1 MTNIFNT
8 YNFMDLLKAYNCVPA
23 SDQNEVTLEDNI
35 NGLIEDEIS
44 NLINSVTSFVKS
56 SSQDYDFLDL
66 LKDNGYVSVNDNW
79 VKSYSN
85 DNQPAIEVA
94 S

>member
-1 MTNIFNT
+1 MKD
-8 YNFMDLLKAYNCVPA
+8 YNYVPA

-35 NGLIEDEIS
+35 NGLIENEINTIIS
-44 NLINSVTSFVKS
+44 TVTSFVKS
-56 SSQDYDFLDL
+56 NTQDYDFMDL

-85 DNQPAIEVA
+85 DNDVAIVVA

>member
-1 MTNIFNT
+1 MTNIFTT
-8 YNFMDLLKAYNCVPA
+8 YSFMDLLKDYNYVPA

-35 NGLIEDEIS
+35 NGLIENEINTIIS
-44 NLINSVTSFVKS
+44 TVTSFVKS
-56 SSQDYDFLDL
+56 NTQDYDFMDL

-85 DNQPAIEVA
+85 DNDVAIVVA

>member
-1 MTNIFNT
+1 ME
-8 YNFMDLLKAYNCVPA
+8 LLKDYNYVPA
-23 SDQNEVTLEDNI
+23 SDQNEVTLKENI
-35 NGLIEDEIS
+35 NGLIENE
-44 NLINSVTSFVKS
+44 INSIINAVTSFVKS
-56 SSQDYDFLDL
+56 SSLDYDFMDL

-85 DNQPAIEVA
+85 DNAPAIKAV